1 MRCGE
6 VYQFKPAFPW
16 HEYKTKG
23 NQDMSKL
30 NLSPFA
36 RYRLSVTSRVL
47 AAVIGGYALTS
58 ALTVLLAL
66 ISPIDPPKMAAQLV
80 SFPLYLCL
88 LLWIFH
94 AKSVARTWGWLVLW
108 TLVAVALCWWKLKG
122 GAS

>member
-1 MRCGE
+1 
-6 VYQFKPAFPW
+6 
-16 HEYKTKG
+16 
-23 NQDMSKL
+23 MSL
-30 NLSPFA
+30 LFSSPA

-66 ISPIDPPKMAAQLV
+66 VSPVSPPKMAAQLV

-94 AKSVARTWGWLVLW
+94 AKKVARVWGWLLFW
-108 TLVAVALCWWKLKG
+108 TLVTVALCW
-122 GAS
+122 

>member
-1 MRCGE
+1 MTL
-6 VYQFKPAFPW
+6 Q
-16 HEYKTKG
+16 
-23 NQDMSKL
+23 
-30 NLSPFA
+30 LSPSV

-66 ISPIDPPKMAAQLV
+66 VSAIAPPKMAAQLV

-88 LLWIFH
+88 VLWIFH
-94 AKSVARTWGWLVLW
+94 ARRLARVWGWLVLW
-108 TLVAVALCWWKLKG
+108 TLVAAALCWWKLKG

>member
-1 MRCGE
+1 
-6 VYQFKPAFPW
+6 
-16 HEYKTKG
+16 
-23 NQDMSKL
+23 MSKL